1 MIKLHSMR
9 RRVALV
15 QRIRVL
21 ILWLTMHMHVHGKRR
36 NIVLA
41 RMRVQT

>member
-1 MIKLHSMR
+1 MMKLHSMR

-15 QRIRVL
+15 QRTRVV
-21 ILWLTMHMHVHGKRR
+21 ILWLTMHVHGKRR